1 MVLVLLAKVAVG
13 QGKSTKGTDN
23 RLMYRWLCSGRI
35 PDLSQVSQPVF
46 TRNVKVLSP
55 EGLHLR
61 SASAIAAV
69 AKQWNAD
76 IIIRKGDQQANA
88 MNVLEI
94 LTLFALEGDELVI
107 EAAGA
112 EAEPAVEAIAK
123 LFENGFTLP
132 PGPAEHCEGTSCK

>member
-1 MVLVLLAKVAVG
+1 
-13 QGKSTKGTDN
+13 
-23 RLMYRWLCSGRI
+23 
-35 PDLSQVSQPVF
+35 VSQPVF

-69 AKQWNAD
+69 TKQWNANV
-76 IIIRKGDQQANA
+76 IVRKGDRQANA

-94 LTLFALEGDELVI
+94 LTLFAMEGDELVI
-107 EAAGA
+107 EASGA
-112 EAEPAVEAIAK
+112 EAQPAVEAIAK

-132 PGPAEHCEGTSCK
+132 PGAPEHCEGSSCR